1 MDGRSVLKGA
11 ADLVKATDGK
21 LWNIKAA
28 ELFDQSDLLT
38 TKKGIDYL
46 TADDSKLDRLV
57 TDLFKPAEM
66 MDGLIFALTV

>member
-11 ADLVKATDGK
+11 ADLVKATGGK

-46 TADDSKLDRLV
+46 TADDSKLDRLI
-57 TDLFKPAEM
+57 TDRLSRQR
-66 MDGLIFALTV
+66 